1 MPSDVTM
8 TRLKKPITTA
18 CGRCPILKK
27 ASSVRK
33 NCKANAK
40 IMISVVLK
48 PQLHDQFN
56 LITPTRTTKPTLMSI
71 EGMSHLTGVRS
82 LKAYN
87 LIAMSQKGKLYAKGL
102 CP

>member
-1 MPSDVTM
+1 MWEMSDSEEGEQCQ
-8 TRLKKPITTA
+8 KKLQ
-18 CGRCPILKK
+18 GE
-27 ASSVRK
+27 RK
-33 NCKANAK
+33 NNDQCRSKATTSRPIQSDNSDCAH
-40 IMISVVLK
+40 
-48 PQLHDQFN
+48 QA
-56 LITPTRTTKPTLMSI
+56 TRTTKPTLMSI